1 MFSCGSEPETI
12 SHFLLRC
19 QNQIVSRTKLFKN
32 LYNLDQT
39 LPNYDD
45 DHLIYTLLYGSEK
58 FNLLFIIIIIIIIIT
73 LLHCGI
79 DFLHIFTLTLES
91 HSLV

>member
-45 DHLIYTLLYGSEK
+45 DQLILTFFVVKKNSTLSLIEINCYPKDTERFSEV
-58 FNLLFIIIIIIIIIT
+58 LI
-73 LLHCGI
+73 
-79 DFLHIFTLTLES
+79 
-91 HSLV
+91 

>member
-1 MFSCGSEPETI
+1 MFSCGWEPETI

-19 QNQIVSRTKLFKN
+19 QNHIVSRTKLLKN
-32 LYNLDQT
+32 SYNLDQT

-58 FNLLFIIIIIIIIIT
+58 FNLLFIIIIT